1 MWCAVSEKKDAADAK
16 KEATAEAKP
25 AAKPAAKPKK
35 PPVKPLPEMMQEEII
50 PPLKAALE
58 AEDDVSQVELSFE
71 DNRVS
76 VPTSAGDD
84 NREVITLH
92 ISIPNCFISTVV
104 WSLLILWLLIST
116 ETCKLATWYKLQ
128 SYRWYKAIQHSIAN
142 CSMNVKQ
149 VKFNYM
155 E

>member
-1 MWCAVSEKKDAADAK
+1 VVWCAVSEKKDAADAK

-25 AAKPAAKPKK
+25 TAKPAAKPKK

-104 WSLLILWLLIST
+104 
-116 ETCKLATWYKLQ
+116 
-128 SYRWYKAIQHSIAN
+128 
-142 CSMNVKQ
+142 
-149 VKFNYM
+149 
-155 E
+155 